1 MDNPAAGIRVL
12 VTGATGFLGQFVCH
26 ELKALGCE
34 IIKISRSNGF
44 NLLHETQ
51 ALTAIL
57 TTKPQIV
64 IHLAAATLYPPE
76 EQGSSFRDNLKMGMN
91 VLDATV
97 LAGAK
102 FVTVAPRSIYA
113 PAQMFAGSKMKS
125 IPETCLHVGPP
136 TDGQGDAKR
145 ALLTACTRYNAQYK
159 LPYSFLVLSPLY
171 GPMQMDSNFGIG
183 YHTGLGFMVKS
194 ILDLSTEPEF
204 AFSGFSGTEEIESLF
219 IQDAAKAVV
228 KAALSLDHSGI
239 LNIAGGEM
247 IERKAISKIISDVI
261 EYKGKID
268 FDTKSP
274 SQALPLSGELAEKLM
289 GWKPVTPIAEGLRV
303 TVDWYAADRESR
315 EIKV

>member
-219 IQDAAKAVV
+219 
-228 KAALSLDHSGI
+228 
-239 LNIAGGEM
+239 
-247 IERKAISKIISDVI
+247 
-261 EYKGKID
+261 
-268 FDTKSP
+268 T
-274 SQALPLSGELAEKLM
+274 
-289 GWKPVTPIAEGLRV
+289 
-303 TVDWYAADRESR
+303 
-315 EIKV
+315 